1 MDSVKGEND
10 RPMGELRDIPVAMT
24 AGEVLGGR
32 RGKPKPPHVVRAA
45 EEAIAQA
52 RGLLQARAV
61 YACLEVLAVDDEGAR
76 VRGPAGEAI
85 LRVGPHV
92 GALAPARQA
101 VAAVGTIGPEL
112 DERVEELSR
121 SERKLDALLLDS
133 AGVVAVGSIGE
144 AFRRMVEEMAAAR
157 DWGVSPCL
165 APGSLVGWPVR
176 EQRTVCGLLPLE
188 QIGVRV
194 NSDGVLYPL
203 KSASWLIGIGPG
215 YASHSVGSMCHLCS
229 LSKTCWRRVEE
240 NA

>member
-1 MDSVKGEND
+1 MDDVKGEYD
-10 RPMGELRDIPVAMT
+10 RAMGELRDIPIAMT

-32 RGKPKPPHVVRAA
+32 KGRSKPPHVVRAA

-52 RGLLQARAV
+52 RELAQARAV
-61 YACLEVLAVDDEGAR
+61 YECLEVLAVEDESAR

-85 LRVGPHV
+85 LHVGPHAGV
-92 GALAPARQA
+92 LAPARQA
-101 VAAVGTIGPEL
+101 VVAVGTIGPEL
-112 DERVEELSR
+112 DERVDELSR

-144 AFRRMVEEMAAAR
+144 ALRCMVEEMAAAR
-157 DWGVSPCL
+157 EWGVSPFL
-165 APGSLVGWPVR
+165 APGSLAGWAVQ

-194 NSDGVLYPL
+194 KGDGVLYPL
-203 KSASWLIGIGPG
+203 KSASWLIGLGPG
-215 YASHSVGSMCHLCS
+215 YDSHRVGSMCSLCA
-229 LSKTCWRRVEE
+229 LSPTCWRRVQE